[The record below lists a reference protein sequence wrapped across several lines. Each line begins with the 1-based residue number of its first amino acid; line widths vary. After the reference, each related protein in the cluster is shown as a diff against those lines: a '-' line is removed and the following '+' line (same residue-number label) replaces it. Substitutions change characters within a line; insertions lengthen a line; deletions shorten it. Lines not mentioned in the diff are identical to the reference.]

1 MVKAPSTPPS
11 ISSLHLFISLSF
23 HQKPK
28 FKHPFSTI
36 AHFLYFCSLF
46 KNSAMKITRLFD
58 ILDNLK
64 EKYRKND
71 ILCGKENGKWR
82 KYSVDE
88 YIEISHSISCALLEL
103 GLQKGDKVATI
114 MNNRPEWNFMDMG
127 IMMAGMV
134 HVPVYPTLSADD
146 YTYILNHSDAKC
158 IVIGIEAIYK
168 RVAPSF
174 PTLTLHPMIFTIAEI
189 EGQRNYKELLQ
200 LGRDNRE
207 KWMPEVEKIKREMD
221 PEEVAT
227 IIYTSG
233 TTGRPKGVMLT
244 HKNFVT
250 NAYTLSTMQINDHT
264 GNILSFLPLC
274 HVYERVINYH
284 YQILGASL
292 YYAFS
297 LSTIA
302 KDLKDIHAV
311 GFCAVPR
318 VLEMMFDKLYAAGKD
333 MTGLK
338 KQIYFWAFRLATQ
351 FDYDNHNWFYLK
363 KIQLADYLVY
373 SKWREAFGGNPMV
386 VVSGGSSIQERIIR
400 LFSAAKLRVFEGYG
414 MTETSPVIAVNNPI
428 KDIFVIGTV
437 GEIMSCIEFKLAEDG
452 EILTKGD
459 CLMKGYYKD
468 PEYTKQVIDEEG
480 WFHTGD
486 IGTMIDGRYLKITDR
501 KKEIFK
507 LSTGK
512 YIAPQVLENKLNES
526 DFINNSIV
534 IGANEKFAS
543 AIIIPNFDTLHFWC
557 AKHRIHYA
565 NNSEMV
571 TLPEVQKRIQE
582 EVEIINKNLAEH
594 ERIHR
599 IRLVNDEWTPQTGEL
614 SQTLKLKRAFV
625 LKKYENLCRDI
636 YNYNNKEHKEE
647 ELNKKKHE

>member
-1 MVKAPSTPPS
+1 
-11 ISSLHLFISLSF
+11 
-23 HQKPK
+23 
-28 FKHPFSTI
+28 
-36 AHFLYFCSLF
+36 
-46 KNSAMKITRLFD
+46 MKITRLFD

-71 ILCGKENGKWR
+71 ILCGRVNGKWR

-103 GLQKGDKVATI
+103 GLQRGDKVVTI
-114 MNNRPEWNFMDMG
+114 MNNRPAWNFMDMG

-134 HVPVYPTLSADD
+134 HVPVYPSLNADD
-146 YTYILNHSDAKC
+146 YRYILNHSDAKC
-158 IVIGIEAIYK
+158 IVVGIESIYK
-168 RVAPSF
+168 RVAPAL
-174 PTLTLHPMIFTIAEI
+174 PDIVTKPLVFTIAEI
-189 EGQRNYKELLQ
+189 GDERNFKELLQ

-207 KWMPEVEKIKREMD
+207 KWLPVVNQIKADVKPED
-221 PEEVAT
+221 LAT

-233 TTGRPKGVMLT
+233 TTGLPKGVMLS

-250 NAYTLSTMQINDHT
+250 NAVTLSTMQVNDHT

-292 YYAFS
+292 YYSANLTS
-297 LSTIA
+297 IA

-318 VLEMMFDKLYAAGKD
+318 VLEMMFDKLYASGKD
-333 MTGLK
+333 LTGLK
-338 KQIYFWAFRLATQ
+338 RQIYFWAFRLATQ
-351 FDYDNHNWFYLK
+351 YDYLNHNWFYLK
-363 KIQLADYLVY
+363 KIQLADWLVY
-373 SKWREAFGGNPMV
+373 SKWRYAFGGNPMI

-428 KDIFVIGTV
+428 KDVFIIGTV
-437 GEIMSCIEFKLAEDG
+437 GEIMSCVEFKLAEDG

-459 CLMKGYYKD
+459 CLMMGYYKD

-486 IGTMIDGRYLKITDR
+486 IGKMVNAKGGTDGDCRYLKITDR

-512 YIAPQVLENKLNES
+512 YIAPQVLENKLRES
-526 DFINNSIV
+526 PFIDNCIV

-543 AIIIPNFDTLHFWC
+543 AIIVPDFDTLHFWC
-557 AKHRIHYA
+557 AKHKIHFE
-565 NNSEMV
+565 NNDEIV
-571 TLPEVQKRIQE
+571 TFAEVQKRVQQ
-582 EVEIINKNLAEH
+582 EVEKINAGLAEH

-599 IRLVNDEWTPQTGEL
+599 IRLVSDSWSPQTGEL
-614 SQTLKLKRAFV
+614 SQTLKLRRAA
-625 LKKYENLCRDI
+625 LISKYDGIYREI
-636 YNYNNKEHKEE
+636 YNYDQKQKNCE
-647 ELNKKKHE
+647 